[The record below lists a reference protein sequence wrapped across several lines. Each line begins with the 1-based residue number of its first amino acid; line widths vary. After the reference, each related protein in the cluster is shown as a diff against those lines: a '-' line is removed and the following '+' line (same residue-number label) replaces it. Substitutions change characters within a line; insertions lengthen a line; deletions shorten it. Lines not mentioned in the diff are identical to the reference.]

1 MKKSKQNCK
10 PTKKTK
16 NTTSKCK
23 KPQRKKI
30 KYPKRGGS
38 EGEQMTAEAKAEAK
52 RIENNQRAAAAE
64 AAEAWEVGDKGVTS
78 GRIQF
83 AGVCLLVGAGVSL
96 TLLGQ

>member
-30 KYPKRGGS
+30 KYPKRGGA
-38 EGEQMTAEAKAEAK
+38 EQMTAEAKAEAK
-52 RIENNQRAAAAE
+52 RIENKQRAAAAE
-64 AAEAWEVGDKGVTS
+64 AAEAWKVGDKGVTS
-78 GRIQF
+78 GGIQF
-83 AGVCLLVGAGVSL
+83 AGVCLLAIAGVSL
-96 TLLGQ
+96 ALLGQ